1 MAEFLETCEAAA
13 RVGGQVLLEW
23 RERFEVREKGPS
35 DLVTQADTA
44 AQESIRSLV
53 LDRYPTHAFVG
64 EEDTAAHAPTGGYC
78 WFVDP
83 LDGTMNYVHGVPH
96 YATSVALAR
105 GETLLAAAVFDP
117 NSQECFTAA
126 RGEGAYLNGRK
137 LRTSAAAELSRALV
151 AASFSAKVRP
161 DSPEIS
167 QFERAMLECQGVRRT
182 GSAALNMCYLA
193 AGRFD
198 TFWSLSTKIWD
209 VAAGVLLVEEAGGVI
224 SDIDGQPF
232 TFARPHPVASAN
244 PGLHEQ
250 FLALLSAANR
260 PNGGKPGV
268 LDGV

>member
-137 LRTSAAAELSRALV
+137 LRTSAAAELSSILRMSLCGNRPK
-151 AASFSAKVRP
+151 SPGINRP
-161 DSPEIS
+161 D
-167 QFERAMLECQGVRRT
+167 RAC
-182 GSAALNMCYLA
+182 
-193 AGRFD
+193 
-198 TFWSLSTKIWD
+198 
-209 VAAGVLLVEEAGGVI
+209 VL
-224 SDIDGQPF
+224 
-232 TFARPHPVASAN
+232 T
-244 PGLHEQ
+244 
-250 FLALLSAANR
+250 ANR
-260 PNGGKPGV
+260 MRSRWVAK
-268 LDGV
+268 